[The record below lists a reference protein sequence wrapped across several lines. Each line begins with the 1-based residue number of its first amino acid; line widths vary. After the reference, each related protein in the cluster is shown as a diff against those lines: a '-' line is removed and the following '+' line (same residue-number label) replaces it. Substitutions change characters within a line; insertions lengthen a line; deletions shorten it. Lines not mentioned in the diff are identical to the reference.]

1 VPKNLTPK
9 SWFAGLPTWA
19 IFLLFCFLLSL
30 QVVLSV
36 RQESATFDEPANLAS
51 AYVELKFGDHWLFPE
66 NLPFVKL
73 LAGLPLLF
81 VDVGVPR
88 AVPPQINAWS
98 FGRKFLYEANDGD
111 ALLSLG
117 RVALLPLSLFLGCV
131 IFMWSKELFG
141 RTAGLF
147 AFFLYAFEPNILAHS
162 GLVTTDLA
170 VTCFIFMLV
179 YGLHRVA
186 HQVSLSRVLLP
197 TIAFGLGTVT
207 KFSILPVILIMLLLG
222 LTVSFSSQ
230 PLDIR
235 IKGLPQRKV
244 LRWDG
249 KLITLLLVFLF
260 MGLVAYGLIW
270 AAYGFT
276 YEAFAVRGIA
286 SPKLWGKALPQ
297 QLFLQKALLWARD
310 TKVLPEAYLY
320 GLSDLLGRSG
330 GRVGF
335 LMGEIRTGGWWY
347 YFIVTFLIKTPV
359 PLLLLVGLALLLL
372 RERWRAE
379 PVRAA
384 FLLLPVL
391 AYFGSISAA
400 GWNVGHRHLLP
411 IYPFLFVL
419 VSALIPWALQQRPV
433 IKAGVAA
440 LSAWYLVSS
449 VAIFP
454 HYLAYFNE
462 LAGGPGNGYKYLV
475 DSNLDWGQDLKGL
488 KRYMDAHRIPRIWLS
503 YFGTASPEY
512 YGISYNYLPSFVEF
526 DPKYQQVPTPFVAI
540 SATNLQGVYFPSIGL
555 DADFF
560 KNFRGRQ
567 PVSKIGYS
575 IFIYRLE

>member
-1 VPKNLTPK
+1 MPKNLTAK

-19 IFLLFCFLLSL
+19 ILLLFCILFSL

-36 RQESATFDEPANLAS
+36 KEESATFDEPANLAS

-81 VDVGVPR
+81 VDVAVPR

-98 FGRKFLYEANDGD
+98 FGRKFLYGANDGN
-111 ALLSLG
+111 ALLFLG
-117 RVALLPLSLFLGCV
+117 RVALLPLSLLLGCV
-131 IFMWSKELFG
+131 IFLWSKELFG
-141 RTAGLF
+141 RTAALF
-147 AFFLYAFEPNILAHS
+147 AFFLYTFEPNILAHS

-170 VTCFIFMLV
+170 VTCFTFMLI
-179 YGLHRVA
+179 YGLYRVA
-186 HQVSLSRVLLP
+186 HRVSFSRVLLLAL
-197 TIAFGLGTVT
+197 AFGLGTVT

-230 PLDIR
+230 PLDIC

-260 MGLVAYGLIW
+260 VGLVAYGLIW

-286 SPKLWGKALPQ
+286 SPKLWDEALPQ

-330 GRVGF
+330 GRAGF
-335 LMGEIRTGGWWY
+335 LTGEIRASGWWY

-391 AYFGSISAA
+391 AYFGSISAT

-419 VSALIPWALQQRPV
+419 VSALIPWALQQKPF

-440 LSAWYLVSS
+440 LAAWYLVSS

-462 LAGGPGNGYKYLV
+462 LAGGPENGYKYLV

-488 KRYMDAHRIPRIWLS
+488 KRYMEEHKINRIWLS

-512 YGISYNYLPSFVEF
+512 YGISYNYLPSYIIF
-526 DPKYQQVPTPFVAI
+526 DPKYRKVPTPFVAI
-540 SATNLQGVYFPSIGL
+540 SATNLQGVYLPSVGV

-560 KNFRGRQ
+560 KSFRERQ
-567 PVSKIGYS
+567 PVAKIGYS